1 MRAIHTH
8 VLPRDAML
16 ARYIYIC
23 CRRVSVCHKPVLYR
37 NDWTNRASFWHGG
50 FLPSIPH
57 CYKEIWASPEIKVLS
72 PGTLS
77 QIPDFETIS
86 PRQLDRIVNKSR
98 RRSSLLTQIGQSWLF
113 TTILS
118 TVTLYNSYTAIVVDL
133 LYNLFV

>member
-1 MRAIHTH
+1 MNELLFSARRYASAIFAVIVCPSVTS
-8 VLPRDAML
+8 
-16 ARYIYIC
+16 RYCIETTGRIEL
-23 CRRVSVCHKPVLYR
+23 VFGME
-37 NDWTNRASFWHGG
+37 ASFH
-50 FLPSIPH
+50 PSHVH

-98 RRSSLLTQIGQSWLF
+98 RRSSLLTQIRQSWLF